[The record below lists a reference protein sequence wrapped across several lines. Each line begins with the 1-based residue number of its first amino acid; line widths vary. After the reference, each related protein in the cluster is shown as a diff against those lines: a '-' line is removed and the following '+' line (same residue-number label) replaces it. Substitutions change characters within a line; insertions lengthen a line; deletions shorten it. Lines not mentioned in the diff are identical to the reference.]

1 MVAAEKRILVVDD
14 EEIVRDSCKRVL
26 TEAGYTVRTAASGR
40 DALRACRDERFD
52 VMLTDLRMPDMNGI
66 DVIRA
71 VASEFPEVRVIVI
84 TGYPSPQ
91 SAQQA
96 RELGVSDYLEKPLS
110 TNRLS
115 EAAAAALAHPPVRR
129 AAPVPSAAMHSQVP
143 LSAAPQPRQRVEA
156 VVGPAPEPAKRS
168 PHATL
173 RLVVF
178 TAMGFLAGLLI
189 AYKIAPTQGLAYLLV
204 GTAIA
209 SGTLVGLFS
218 DVLFAREARS
228 RAPHPAEA
236 TCQAVEGAS
245 EKV

>member
-1 MVAAEKRILVVDD
+1 MVAAQNRVLVVDD
-14 EEIVRDSCKRVL
+14 EEIVRDSCQRVL
-26 TEAGYTVRTAASGR
+26 TEAGYTVRTAANGR
-40 DALRACRDERFD
+40 DALRACRNERFD
-52 VMLTDLRMPDMNGI
+52 VMLTDLRMPDMDGI

-71 VASEFPEVRVIVI
+71 VASEFPEVRVVVI
-84 TGYPSPQ
+84 TGYPTPQ
-91 SAQQA
+91 SAEQA

-115 EAAAAALAHPPVRR
+115 EAAAAALARPPVRR
-129 AAPVPSAAMHSQVP
+129 TAPLPSATLDSPVPVSATA
-143 LSAAPQPRQRVEA
+143 QPRERVEA
-156 VVGPAPEPAKRS
+156 AVGPAAHPAKRT
-168 PHATL
+168 PHTTL
-173 RLVVF
+173 RLVVV
-178 TAMGFLAGLLI
+178 TALGFLAGLLV

-228 RAPHPAEA
+228 RAPDPAEA

-245 EKV
+245 KRV